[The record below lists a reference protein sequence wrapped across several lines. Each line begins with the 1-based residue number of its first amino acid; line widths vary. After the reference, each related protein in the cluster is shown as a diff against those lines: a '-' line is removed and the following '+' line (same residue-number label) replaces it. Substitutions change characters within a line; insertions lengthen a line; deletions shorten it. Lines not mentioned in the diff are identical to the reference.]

1 MKPMAPKKNVTN
13 KLVLSSF
20 FKIITIDGKTEQ
32 VTTKV
37 RRTLF
42 FDDEDSFPFS
52 KIKCVEVA
60 KDIRESIPND
70 YVRYVVS
77 LNLAHGK
84 KMVIDEIGES
94 SNRGGVREMKNLGK
108 IISMITGK
116 ELKLCED

>member
-60 KDIRESIPND
+60 KDT
-70 YVRYVVS
+70 
-77 LNLAHGK
+77 K
-84 KMVIDEIGES
+84 
-94 SNRGGVREMKNLGK
+94 
-108 IISMITGK
+108 
-116 ELKLCED
+116 

>member
-1 MKPMAPKKNVTN
+1 MAPKKNVTN

-42 FDDEDSFPFS
+42 FDDENSFPFS

-60 KDIRESIPND
+60 KDVRESIPDD
-70 YVRYVVS
+70 YVRYVVL

-84 KMVIDEIGES
+84 KIVLDEVGES

-108 IISMITGK
+108 KISMITGK